1 MLQNYFKIGV
11 RNLLKYKTFS
21 FINVFGL
28 ASAMSVCMLVI
39 LMLADQ
45 YSYDDFHS
53 KEDRMYRILSERP
66 YSAMPFASTP
76 PSLLETLKDDY
87 AIIERATHLVI
98 SVGGEATS
106 EISTTEM
113 RGFFADENF
122 LQVFDFP
129 LEKGDRVTALRKPHS
144 IVITDDMARQLFG
157 DEDPLGQTVGFT
169 DRGIHYLKGGKD
181 SSPVDWGTF
190 TITGIIAD
198 TEIKSHLN
206 FDILMSTATIKGLAD
221 GNKLSKNL
229 DGWDKAFT
237 YVLIRD
243 GRSEEDLN
251 NALKDL
257 FARKFS
263 HDESL
268 KEFLLKGQSLSKITP
283 GILVNQPAGFQL
295 PIEAYYFLGAIA
307 FAIML
312 SACLNYTNLSTARAL
327 TRAKEIGVRKVT
339 GASRKDL
346 VFQFLSESVLTSFL
360 ALALAIL
367 LLIFIKPAFTAL
379 WLNQYLEF
387 DLKTNWFLYAI
398 YGAFALVLGIVAG
411 FYPAMH
417 LSRFQPVK
425 AIQNSASM
433 PTRRFG
439 IRKVL
444 SVGQFVISLFFIITS
459 ILVYTQFRY
468 FMNFEYGFSPKDV
481 VNIELQGNNFRRV
494 SEAFNSIQGVSA
506 ISASEYIPATG
517 RTSGMDLKKPDT
529 GEVINFRLLSA
540 DENFIGNMGLQ
551 LVAGTNIAETSDSA
565 GTQIVLNEAAVKA
578 LGFQSA
584 EEAVGQILIISW
596 KNEPVQVTGVV
607 QDFWLK
613 LPIGGERLE
622 PAYLRND
629 PKRFSYANLK
639 ITGADVPAA
648 IKSLE
653 LKWKSIDPIH
663 PFKYQ
668 FYENELASTH
678 AGIFD
683 VVSIVGSLAFIAIT
697 IACLGMLGMATY
709 TTERKKKEVGIRKV
723 LGAEVSAIVLLLSKD
738 FLKVLVIAICIGAPL
753 SWYMNNLWLQNFS
766 NRAEFGFGTII
777 TGTMLLLILGLLTI
791 GSQTIRVSRSNPVDS
806 LKTE

>member
-1 MLQNYFKIGV
+1 MLSNYFKVGI

-28 ASAMSVCMLVI
+28 AIAMSVCMLVI

-45 YSYDDFHS
+45 YRYDDFHTK
-53 KEDRMYRILSERP
+53 KERIYRILSERP
-66 YSAMPFASTP
+66 YSSLPFASTP
-76 PSLLETLKDDY
+76 PSLLQTLNDDY
-87 AIIERATHLVI
+87 SVIEKATHLVI
-98 SVGGEATS
+98 NVGGEATS
-106 EISTTEM
+106 EISTTET

-122 LQVFDFP
+122 LKVFDFK
-129 LEKGDRVTALRKPHS
+129 LEKGDRVTALRAPHS
-144 IVITDDMARQLFG
+144 IVITDDIARKLFG
-157 DEDPLGQTVGFT
+157 KEDPLGQTVGFT

-181 SSPVDWGTF
+181 SPPVDWGTF
-190 TITGIIAD
+190 TIAGIITD
-198 TEIKSHLN
+198 SETKSHLN
-206 FDILMSTATIKGLAD
+206 FDILMSTATIKILAD

-237 YVLIRD
+237 YVLLRD
-243 GRSEEDLN
+243 GRNEGDLNKALEDL
-251 NALKDL
+251 
-257 FARKFS
+257 FSRKFA

-268 KEFLLKGQSLSKITP
+268 KEFSLKGQPLSKITP
-283 GILVNQPAGFQL
+283 GIMVNQPAGFQL

-339 GASRKDL
+339 GAQRKDL
-346 VFQFLSESVLTSFL
+346 IFQFLSESALTAFL
-360 ALALAIL
+360 ALVLAIL
-367 LLIFIKPAFTAL
+367 LLIFIRPAFTGL

-387 DLKTNWFLYAI
+387 DLETSLSVYATF
-398 YGAFALVLGIVAG
+398 GAFALLLGIVAG

-425 AIQNSASM
+425 AIKNSASM
-433 PTRRFG
+433 PSGRFG
-439 IRKVL
+439 MRRVL
-444 SVGQFVISLFFIITS
+444 SVAQFVISLFFIITS
-459 ILVYTQFRY
+459 ILVYTQFRF
-468 FMNFEYGFSPKDV
+468 FMSFEYGFNPRDI
-481 VNIELQGNNFRRV
+481 VNIELQGNNFKRV
-494 SEAFNSIQGVSA
+494 SDAFNTIQGISA
-506 ISASEYIPATG
+506 VSASEYIPATG
-517 RTSGMDLKKPDT
+517 RTSGMDLNKPDT
-529 GEVINFRLLSA
+529 DETINFRLLSA
-540 DENFIGNMGLQ
+540 NENFIDNLGLQ

-565 GTQIVLNEAAVKA
+565 GTQILLNETAVKA
-578 LGFQSA
+578 LGFQRA
-584 EEAVGQILIISW
+584 DEVVGQTLILKW
-596 KNEPVQVTGVV
+596 KNEPLQVVGVV
-607 QDFWLK
+607 KDFWLK
-613 LPIGGERLE
+613 LPIGGDRLE
-622 PAYLRND
+622 PAFLRND
-629 PKRFSYANLK
+629 PKRFSYANVK
-639 ITGADVPAA
+639 MTAADVPET

-653 LKWKSIDPIH
+653 RQWKRIDPVH

-709 TTERKKKEVGIRKV
+709 TAERKKKEVGIRKV

-753 SWYMNNLWLQNFS
+753 SWYMNNLWLQNFA

-777 TGTMLLLILGLLTI
+777 LGTMLLLILGLLTI
-791 GSQTIRVSRSNPVDS
+791 GSQTIRVSRSSPVDT
-806 LKTE
+806 LKME

>member
-1 MLQNYFKIGV
+1 M
-11 RNLLKYKTFS
+11 
-21 FINVFGL
+21 
-28 ASAMSVCMLVI
+28 
-39 LMLADQ
+39 
-45 YSYDDFHS
+45 
-53 KEDRMYRILSERP
+53 
-66 YSAMPFASTP
+66 
-76 PSLLETLKDDY
+76 
-87 AIIERATHLVI
+87 
-98 SVGGEATS
+98 
-106 EISTTEM
+106 
-113 RGFFADENF
+113 
-122 LQVFDFP
+122 
-129 LEKGDRVTALRKPHS
+129 
-144 IVITDDMARQLFG
+144 
-157 DEDPLGQTVGFT
+157 
-169 DRGIHYLKGGKD
+169 
-181 SSPVDWGTF
+181 
-190 TITGIIAD
+190 
-198 TEIKSHLN
+198 
-206 FDILMSTATIKGLAD
+206 
-221 GNKLSKNL
+221 
-229 DGWDKAFT
+229 
-237 YVLIRD
+237 
-243 GRSEEDLN
+243 
-251 NALKDL
+251 
-257 FARKFS
+257 
-263 HDESL
+263 
-268 KEFLLKGQSLSKITP
+268 
-283 GILVNQPAGFQL
+283 
-295 PIEAYYFLGAIA
+295 
-307 FAIML
+307 
-312 SACLNYTNLSTARAL
+312 
-327 TRAKEIGVRKVT
+327 
-339 GASRKDL
+339 
-346 VFQFLSESVLTSFL
+346 
-360 ALALAIL
+360 
-367 LLIFIKPAFTAL
+367 LIFIKPAFTAL

-709 TTERKKKEVGIRKV
+709 TTERKKKEVGM
-723 LGAEVSAIVLLLSKD
+723 GASSSLTKKD
-738 FLKVLVIAICIGAPL
+738 AFRRPL
-753 SWYMNNLWLQNFS
+753 INN
-766 NRAEFGFGTII
+766 
-777 TGTMLLLILGLLTI
+777 
-791 GSQTIRVSRSNPVDS
+791 
-806 LKTE
+806 